1 MEGMG
6 EALIAI
12 TANKER
18 AEEIIGMAL
27 DADRGRTISGLAAFV
42 VAALDGVVIDPETY

>member
-1 MEGMG
+1 MEVLG

-18 AEEIIGMAL
+18 AEEIIGRAL
-27 DADRGRTISGLAAFV
+27 DADRVKTIGGLAAFV